1 MALANHVLLIVGA
14 TREIGRSIAF
24 NAAEEGAS
32 ILVADVDPVRGTE
45 LQTQLENSGHSAA
58 FVECDPSSEESV
70 QAVVGEAV
78 LSFGN
83 LTSVVICLPAAAVG
97 NATTIDLEQWS
108 QSALNALRGSA
119 WAARF
124 ALPFLKT
131 STRGSI
137 LLVLTGADSRA
148 AADSFAQSTINSALA
163 GAVRSM
169 AVDLGRHGVRVN
181 AIVADALEPA
191 MLGRPAEGDA
201 AKAPTVDAAQF
212 VPLGRLGRI
221 DEVARVATFLISDSA
236 SFINGT
242 VLPVDGGRSIALG
255 RPTAE

>member
-1 MALANHVLLIVGA
+1 MALANHVVLIVGA
-14 TREIGRSIAF
+14 TQEIGRSIAF

-32 ILVADVDPVRGTE
+32 ILVADTDAVRGTE
-45 LQTQLENSGHSAA
+45 LQTQLEDSGHSAA
-58 FVECDPSSEESV
+58 FVEIDLSSEESV

-83 LTSVVICLPAAAVG
+83 LTSVVVCIPSGARG
-97 NATTIDLEQWS
+97 NATTVDLEQWS
-108 QSALNALRGSA
+108 QHALAALRGSA

-137 LLVLTGADSRA
+137 LVVMAGTEARA
-148 AADSFAQSTINSALA
+148 AADAFSQSTINAALG
-163 GAVRSM
+163 GAVRSL

-181 AIVADALEPA
+181 AVVADALEPA
-191 MLGRPAEGDA
+191 ALGRPVDTEA
-201 AKAPTVDAAQF
+201 ATNPPVDAARC

-236 SFINGT
+236 SFISGT
-242 VLPVDGGRSIALG
+242 IVPVDGGRGIALG
-255 RPTAE
+255 RTTVE